1 MDRLTRTL
9 LSLFGL
15 GFLPVAPGTWGT
27 AGALL
32 IAWLLPGGQLWPLCA
47 AGVLVASSVLT
58 VAFGQRAE
66 RLAGRKDPGFVVLDE
81 VAGYLVTV
89 AALAKPALGWLIA
102 GFFVFRVLDV
112 LKPWPGRRLEKL
124 PGGVGVLVDDLA
136 MGLYGLGALLL
147 LRHLT
152 GWSGVL

>member
-1 MDRLTRTL
+1 MDRLTRAL

-32 IAWLLPGGQLWPLCA
+32 IAWLLPGGQLWPIFA

-66 RLAGRKDPGFVVLDE
+66 RLAGR
-81 VAGYLVTV
+81 
-89 AALAKPALGWLIA
+89 
-102 GFFVFRVLDV
+102 
-112 LKPWPGRRLEKL
+112 
-124 PGGVGVLVDDLA
+124 
-136 MGLYGLGALLL
+136 
-147 LRHLT
+147 
-152 GWSGVL
+152 